1 MVGDVVADGVLE
13 NRIVM
18 LAVEEIVDVN
28 VTLADHVADDE
39 ELSLI

>member
-28 VTLADHVADDE
+28 VTLADRVADE
-39 ELSLI
+39 EVLSLI